1 MIKMNENRKI
11 ITEEQAFARMARTC
25 SQKECCRF
33 DVRKKLSG
41 MNLSEQ
47 AVEKIIEM
55 LIAGKFI
62 DDKRFIRSFINDKLH
77 FNKWGRIKIEASLR
91 QKHVPKGLI
100 DEVFSEFSSSDLNE
114 PLQPLLEKKIKTI
127 TAGSEYERN
136 GKLIRYALG
145 RGFPISEIL
154 LCMKRMNLDNI
165 PD

>member
-1 MIKMNENRKI
+1 
-11 ITEEQAFARMARTC
+11 
-25 SQKECCRF
+25 
-33 DVRKKLSG
+33 
-41 MNLSEQ
+41 
-47 AVEKIIEM
+47 M

-91 QKHVPKGLI
+91 QKHVPKELI

-145 RGFPISEIL
+145 RGLSN
-154 LCMKRMNLDNI
+154 K
-165 PD
+165 